1 MTYMCV
7 LVFARGSIALRW
19 FACTILIRN
28 TTASMSTNYAF
39 KLITCIH
46 VQGPCTLSKAKGCKT
61 QDGVKGKQSILMY
74 T

>member
-7 LVFARGSIALRW
+7 LVFARGSIVLRW

-28 TTASMSTNYAF
+28 PNASTSTNYAF
-39 KLITCIH
+39 KLTKH

-61 QDGVKGKQSILMY
+61 QDGVKGKQSILIY

>member
-39 KLITCIH
+39 KLTKH
-46 VQGPCTLSKAKGCKT
+46 VQGLVLYQKLKVAKRKMVSKVSKAF
-61 QDGVKGKQSILMY
+61 
-74 T
+74 

>member
-7 LVFARGSIALRW
+7 LVFARGSIVLRW

-28 TTASMSTNYAF
+28 PNASTSTNYAF
-39 KLITCIH
+39 KLTKH
-46 VQGPCTLSKAKGCKT
+46 VQDPCTLSKAKGSKT
-61 QDGVKGKQSILMY
+61 QDGVKGKQSILIY

>member
-7 LVFARGSIALRW
+7 LVFARGSIVLRW

-28 TTASMSTNYAF
+28 PNASTSTNYAF
-39 KLITCIH
+39 KLTKH

-61 QDGVKGKQSILMY
+61 QR
-74 T
+74 

>member
-7 LVFARGSIALRW
+7 LVFARGSIVLRW

-28 TTASMSTNYAF
+28 PNASMSTNYAF
-39 KLITCIH
+39 KLTKH
-46 VQGPCTLSKAKGCKT
+46 VQGLCTLSKAKGCKT
-61 QDGVKGKQSILMY
+61 QDGVKGKQSILTY